1 MAWIWLTLAGLLEI
15 VWAVGLKYT
24 DGFSRLVPSVI
35 TGAAMLASVYFL
47 ALAVRTIPIGTGYAV
62 WTGIGAVGVAI
73 LGMILFNEPRDLLRI
88 GSILLIVAGIAG
100 LKLLSAGS
108 PSRSSSAIPARRIT
122 KKAKSPSASAVRW
135 GKRSPT
141 ST

>member
-15 VWAVGLKYT
+15 VWAIGMKYT
-24 DGFSRLVPSVI
+24 DGFTRLVPSVI
-35 TGAAMLASVYFL
+35 TVIGMIASVYCL

-73 LGMILFNEPRDLLRI
+73 LGMVLFGEPRTLLRI

-100 LKLLSAGS
+100 LKLVT
-108 PSRSSSAIPARRIT
+108 PA
-122 KKAKSPSASAVRW
+122 
-135 GKRSPT
+135 
-141 ST
+141 